1 MASLYRRL
9 FNAAVFAVFAVFGV
23 CAGASASASAQ
34 AYPQQPIRLIVPFAA
49 GGAVDQT
56 ARIISVALGEK
67 LGQPIVIENKPG
79 AGGSIGAAETAR
91 AKPDGYTLM
100 LALDTQAANYQIMKG
115 LRYDTFK
122 SFDYLNLLVTTPQ
135 ILVTRGDLPV
145 KNLEELIAY
154 LKAHPGSTYG
164 TSGLASAGHV
174 NSAQM
179 ALARQL
185 KTTHVPYKG
194 AAPMITDLL
203 GGHIDFAF
211 AGVSVLLPHI
221 QSGKVRAIAV
231 GSSKRSALLPG
242 IPTMSETIPGLEYP
256 TWVGLVAPSGLPA
269 QTRNKIV
276 AATSEV
282 MRNPE
287 LAKRFAQNGFDIVN
301 SAPEAF
307 KARLKKDAGTL
318 EDLIRRKVLASE
330 PI

>member
-1 MASLYRRL
+1 MASFYRRL
-9 FNAAVFAVFAVFGV
+9 FNAAVFAL
-23 CAGASASASAQ
+23 CAGASALASGQ
-34 AYPQQPIRLIVPFAA
+34 TYPHQPIRLIVPFAP

-79 AGGSIGAAETAR
+79 AGGSIGAAEIAR

-154 LKAHPGSTYG
+154 LKAHPGTTYG

-211 AGVSVLLPHI
+211 AGISVLLPHI
-221 QSGKVRAIAV
+221 QAGKVRAIAV

-242 IPTMSETIPGLEYP
+242 VPTMSESIPGLEYP

-269 QTRNKIV
+269 DTRNKIV

-287 LAKRFAQNGFDIVN
+287 VAKHFAQNGFDIVN
-301 SAPEAF
+301 STPDAF
-307 KARLKKDAGTL
+307 KARLAKDAGTL
-318 EDLIRRKVLASE
+318 EDLIRRKVLGSE